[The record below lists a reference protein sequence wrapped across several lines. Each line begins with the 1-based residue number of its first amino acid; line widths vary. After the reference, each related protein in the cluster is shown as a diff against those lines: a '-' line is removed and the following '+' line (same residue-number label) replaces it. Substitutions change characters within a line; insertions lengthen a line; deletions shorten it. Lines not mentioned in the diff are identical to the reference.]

1 MADLLKEGARLLPS
15 TLLLAGIVVLCIVS
29 PRARLIVGGV
39 LLVVG
44 VLFELM
50 APRDCDC
57 HDWPPPWRRRRF

>member
-1 MADLLKEGARLLPS
+1 MEVT
-15 TLLLAGIVVLCIVS
+15 TLIEAALVWIAIIVLCIVS

>member
-1 MADLLKEGARLLPS
+1 MEVT
-15 TLLLAGIVVLCIVS
+15 TLIEAALVWIAIIVLCIVS

-39 LLVVG
+39 LLMIG

>member
-1 MADLLKEGARLLPS
+1 MEVT
-15 TLLLAGIVVLCIVS
+15 TLIEAALVWIAIIVLCIVS
-29 PRARLIVGGV
+29 PKARLIVGGV